1 MLLGVPLLLECL
13 PLYLS
18 LRLSRPASACHCHSP
33 MAQCQVDM
41 WHPFSSQHMSQDC
54 PCTSQ
59 ACSMSKQRRLSQ
71 SAPWATHLWEVGL
84 GVVAHAADDCIKHS
98 RLQSLL
104 GVCTW
109 SLAAAAVLL
118 MAMPCDWAGLGL
130 VLRGAGLGQGS
141 RHSVVSLR
149 GGWAVLSAAG

>member
-1 MLLGVPLLLECL
+1 M
-13 PLYLS
+13 
-18 LRLSRPASACHCHSP
+18 
-33 MAQCQVDM
+33 
-41 WHPFSSQHMSQDC
+41 
-54 PCTSQ
+54 
-59 ACSMSKQRRLSQ
+59 RRLSP

-141 RHSVVSLR
+141 RQLCGVIERWLGRAVRCRLSSLSRHWWLGHAGCCRPISESTFRWLALLILYRLSGHSPPGCCSDR
-149 GGWAVLSAAG
+149 GSIRGLVRPCRGHMAV